1 MGLAIVV
8 AVEVVTRAVVK
19 VLIQV
24 LAIEID
30 GYKDHRSYRAL
41 RKDQQRTI
49 GIQGAIKDVEDYR
62 LGFWQ
67 LKNCPDDLISSR
79 VKADLT

>member
-30 GYKDHRSYRAL
+30 GYKDHRSYRLAFKGL
-41 RKDQQRTI
+41 SKMSKI
-49 GIQGAIKDVEDYR
+49 IA
-62 LGFWQ
+62 
-67 LKNCPDDLISSR
+67 
-79 VKADLT
+79 